1 MTRMEKIRAEQELEM
16 LKKEVKILNEKIDL
30 LSNKRSILQVRLK
43 RTREVLKS
51 K

>member
-1 MTRMEKIRAEQELEM
+1 MTRMEKIKAEQELEM

>member
-1 MTRMEKIRAEQELEM
+1 MEKLRAEQELTM

-43 RTREVLKS
+43 RTREVLKR

>member
-1 MTRMEKIRAEQELEM
+1 MEKVKAEQELEM
-16 LKKEVKILNEKIDL
+16 LKKEVNILNEKIDL

-43 RTREVLKS
+43 RTREVLKR